1 MNIFKKIIAVS
12 ALSVAMLLPSAKIA
26 APAVQDIP
34 SVSAVYVC
42 DQELVQDDIEVGAK
56 LYDKAES
63 TSKSTEKKDKK
74 EFNPVRSLIIAL
86 VVSLIIA
93 FIVVGSMK
101 SKLKTVRRQSG
112 AANYTVEN
120 SMKLEINTDT
130 YMYNKVEKTAR
141 TKSDG

>member
-12 ALSVAMLLPSAKIA
+12 ALSLAMLLPSAKIA
-26 APAVQDIP
+26 APAVQDKP
-34 SVSAVYVC
+34 CAAAVCVYE
-42 DQELVQDDIEVGAK
+42 QEPVRDDIEIVAQ

-63 TSKSTEKKDKK
+63 TSKSSEKKEKK

-112 AANYTVEN
+112 ASNYTVEN

-130 YMYNKVEKTAR
+130 YLYNKIEKTAR
-141 TKSDG
+141 PKSDS